1 MNRALLPAEV
11 LLPAVEPVRLRA
23 PPELSRWY
31 RFRLADA
38 GLAEAGLADAGL
50 ADAGLAHPEITPV

>member
-23 PPELSRWY
+23 PPELSLWY
-31 RFRLADA
+31 RFRLAD
-38 GLAEAGLADAGL
+38 AGLADAGL
-50 ADAGLAHPEITPV
+50 ADAGLAHPEIAPV